1 MGHNVMRFFESRVS
15 RVAASVLF
23 FCALGLS
30 SSCQYLG
37 GEDEKLKEQNQNTL
51 LFALI
56 AAAYFSN
63 PCNFAGVPS
72 LSSAQASGSMAA
84 AGSIRGKILTS
95 ASTGA
100 VSALVIAED
109 NAGVNT
115 TFYSTHSSINLD
127 GTFYISGIPAS
138 TVKLAVEPIFSDY
151 YNRIDTHI
159 DCFISPRSFTAGWAR
174 SSGQTTT
181 TTRASGSNFV
191 ITNGAVTD
199 AGSIVIN

>member
-1 MGHNVMRFFESRVS
+1 
-15 RVAASVLF
+15 
-23 FCALGLS
+23 
-30 SSCQYLG
+30 
-37 GEDEKLKEQNQNTL
+37 
-51 LFALI
+51 
-56 AAAYFSN
+56 
-63 PCNFAGVPS
+63 
-72 LSSAQASGSMAA
+72 MAA

-109 NAGVNT
+109 NAGVST
-115 TFYSTHSSINLD
+115 TFFSTHSSINLD
-127 GTFYISGIPAS
+127 GTFFISGIPAS
-138 TVKLAVEPIFSDY
+138 TVKLAVEPIYSDY

-199 AGSIVIN
+199 AGNIVIN